1 MSPRT
6 TPLPG
11 DTTHGVAPLTGNAH
25 GLVQSLRAV
34 RRPGSS
40 AQPTQCPISSL
51 TALSWAERLQYLYF
65 RNSDT
70 FPVAPCQIHQ
80 LQTPPFLHHSTPQK
94 CYTISKQAPAHQDI
108 FLLVIGSFIA
118 KSGSTLATSWTVAR
132 QATLSM
138 GFPRQEYCN
147 GLPFSSPRDLSNP
160 GIELGSPE
168 LQADYLLTEPPGK
181 PRFLLPSY
189 VKPLFGGKKRLLSSD
204 IAT

>member
-1 MSPRT
+1 M
-6 TPLPG
+6 PG
-11 DTTHGVAPLTGNAH
+11 DTTHGVAPLTGNTH

-34 RRPGSS
+34 RCSGSS

-51 TALSWAERLQYLYF
+51 TSLSWAERLRYLYF

-108 FLLVIGSFIA
+108 FLPVIGSFVA
-118 KSGSTLATSWTVAR
+118 KPGSTLATSWTIAR

-138 GFPRQEYCN
+138 GFPRQEYWS
-147 GLPFSSPRDLSNP
+147 GLLFSSPGESFRPRDQTQVS
-160 GIELGSPE
+160 
-168 LQADYLLTEPPGK
+168 LLC
-181 PRFLLPSY
+181 LLY
-189 VKPLFGGKKRLLSSD
+189 CRRIVYHL
-204 IAT
+204 TT